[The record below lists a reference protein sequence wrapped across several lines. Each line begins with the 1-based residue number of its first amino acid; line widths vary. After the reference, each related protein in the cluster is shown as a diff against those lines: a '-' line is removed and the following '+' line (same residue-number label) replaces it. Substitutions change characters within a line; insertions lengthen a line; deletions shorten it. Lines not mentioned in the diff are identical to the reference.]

1 MINNKITRQ
10 IKIGNPLNPYS
21 QGINFHSVYKGTTKV
36 WPVESDWP
44 WPYYPPC
51 PDLYDLLNGP
61 RFVFGFFQLAG
72 YEISGVT
79 YEEGDMEG
87 EGGSN
92 KLRVVQYNR
101 TEKVYDVNLG
111 GDGTVTVPSSN
122 EDRWTFLICEAWE
135 FYLQQPGNIFNQ
147 WSPTVNPQHIAG
159 LLVKQDNAVGHFMEF
174 STDFSKWFLSRKEG
188 WMNYEGVDF
197 CGILGTGNGESNF
210 NTLNPLIARSVR
222 GSFTMDKT
230 VPYYRQMAVWDDSG
244 FEFFA
249 RNSFGATVR
258 LANAD
263 TYYLNWDIVQQ
274 YNLTLTDWD
283 GNPITEDKTYKPS

>member
-1 MINNKITRQ
+1 MNNKIIRQ
-10 IKIGNPLNPYS
+10 IKIGKPLDPYS
-21 QGINFHSVYKGTTKV
+21 RGINFHSVYQGTTKV

-44 WPYYPPC
+44 YPYYPPC

-72 YEISGVT
+72 YEISGIT
-79 YEEGDMEG
+79 YTEGDMEG

-92 KLRVVQYNR
+92 KLRVVQFNR
-101 TEKVYDVNLG
+101 TEKVYDVNLP

-135 FYLQQPGNIFNQ
+135 FHLNQPGNIFTQ
-147 WSPTVNPQHIAG
+147 YTPTVNPQHRAG
-159 LLVKQDNAVGHFMEF
+159 LLVKQDDGSPYHYMEF
-174 STDFSKWFLSRKEG
+174 STDFSKWFLERREG
-188 WMNYEGVDF
+188 MMVYPGVDF

-210 NTLNPLIARSVR
+210 NTLNKSIARSVV
-222 GSFTMDKT
+222 GFTMDKS
-230 VPYYRQMAVWDDSG
+230 VPYYRQMAVWDNSG

-249 RNSFGATVR
+249 RNSYGATVR

-263 TYYLNWDIVQQ
+263 LYYLNWDIVQR

-283 GNPITEDKTYKPS
+283 GNPITEDKIFKSS